1 MRKFI
6 LLISVLGISLSCFST
21 ENAVKVNAASKL
33 VALMFFNNN
42 IKQNVHQTMI
52 NMIDNSYIVSSSAEA
67 QKKTKITM
75 RIKKLM
81 KAIMLNYP
89 WDEMK
94 AEYAE
99 IYAKSFTLDEL
110 NGLIKFYQSPAGQ
123 KFLSRKPKL
132 TRELLKNIHSV
143 IKKNYLKN
151 KNTTELKKIDPDK
164 MNIKQA
170 MKWLVD
176 YESTKI
182 SVKKNEQKT
191 EIILEIIMDV
201 LMHEFTCPSLNVLL
215 NDIYSANFSYNELNA
230 LLDFYSSP
238 LGMKFLNKHVLLGKE
253 TRKICLN
260 LQKREIK
267 NIDIQFKNEL
277 K

>member
-6 LLISVLGISLSCFST
+6 LLISVLWFSLSCFST
-21 ENAVKVNAASKL
+21 SNAVKVNSASKL